1 MRTQRSK
8 LILGITAAV
17 IVVAAAGGVFA
28 YEAAQSNERQ
38 ALAAAL
44 AGGDPTKAADHIQQ
58 FGCGGCHTIAGIRGA
73 KGMVGPPLQQI
84 RQRVFVGSRP
94 NTVENLVEWIVNPK
108 SINSQTPM
116 PVTGISPNQAR
127 DVVAYLYA
135 R

>member
-8 LILGITAAV
+8 LVVGIAAAAV
-17 IVVAAAGGVFA
+17 VVAAAGGGFA
-28 YEAAQSNERQ
+28 YETAQSNERQ

-44 AGGDPTKAADHIQQ
+44 AGGDPSKAADHIQQ
-58 FGCGGCHTIAGIRGA
+58 FGCSGCHTIAGIRGA
-73 KGMVGPPLQQI
+73 NGMVGPPLQQI
-84 RQRVFVGSRP
+84 RERVIVGSRP

-116 PVTGISPNQAR
+116 PMTGISPSQAR

>member
-58 FGCGGCHTIAGIRGA
+58 FGCGGCHTIAGIPKA
-73 KGMVGPPLQQI
+73 GP
-84 RQRVFVGSRP
+84 
-94 NTVENLVEWIVNPK
+94 W
-108 SINSQTPM
+108 
-116 PVTGISPNQAR
+116 
-127 DVVAYLYA
+127 
-135 R
+135 